1 MRALKEAKLVVP
13 ESTEDSS
20 MSGFGANEW
29 LVDEM
34 YEKYQED
41 PDSVDKVWWDFF
53 GKGPRKGR
61 ASSSSAPPAREV
73 PATAPGVR
81 QAP

>member
-1 MRALKEAKLVVP
+1 
-13 ESTEDSS
+13 

-34 YEKYQED
+34 YEKYQKD

-53 GKGPRKGR
+53 GKGPRQG
-61 ASSSSAPPAREV
+61 SARSEARPARAV
-73 PATAPGVR
+73 RATAPGVR
-81 QAP
+81 PAP

>member
-20 MSGFGANEW
+20 LSGFGANEW

-53 GKGPRKGR
+53 GKGPRKGS
-61 ASSSSAPPAREV
+61 ASSSGSS
-73 PATAPGVR
+73 
-81 QAP
+81 